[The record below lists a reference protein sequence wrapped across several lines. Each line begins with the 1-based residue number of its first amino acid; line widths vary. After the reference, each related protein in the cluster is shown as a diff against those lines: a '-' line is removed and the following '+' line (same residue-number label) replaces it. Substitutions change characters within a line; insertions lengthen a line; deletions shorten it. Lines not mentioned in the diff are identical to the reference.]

1 MPEEDAPLLVV
12 GAGIGGP
19 ATAVA
24 LGRRRIPASALVTG
38 DPACGFRTHPGGAA
52 LRLRSGRRVSGRGIV
67 AADGIDSP
75 VRSRLYG
82 AQPAVRSGTTCL
94 RGLTTAAAGEQDD
107 GQDGRP
113 DDGQHSGAV
122 RAWWGDRLQFG
133 IIPLPA
139 GRTSWFALAPTAV
152 LTARQQ
158 DGPGG
163 LAPPTGAS
171 SPGSPPRWR
180 TCWRGPL
187 RRARWRRN
195 CAAARGAAVEDAAV
209 LARRLDATPGTASAF
224 RAYEAERRARVR
236 RIQNQALRMNQLAR
250 LPAGPLSSL
259 RDLAMASLPGP
270 VERFAVRRMFDGPP
284 PCPWPVRHAPFGMPR
299 WARCGARR
307 TDRPPGRTAP

>member
-24 LGRRRIPASALVTG
+24 LGRRRIPYVLVEALPQPGAIDAGVLLQHNTVRVLDALGASQRSTPPTWKGRPALRPRASTAG
-38 DPACGFRTHPGGAA
+38 TCPRPCRHGSSPPPSSRATPPAFRTHPGGAE
-52 LRLRSGRRVSGRGIV
+52 LRLRSGRRLSGRGIV
-67 AADGIDSP
+67 AADGIDPP

-122 RAWWGDRLQFG
+122 SAWWGDRLQFG

-163 LAPPTGAS
+163 LAPHRSLFAGFP
-171 SPGSPPRWR
+171 SPVEDLLAR
-180 TCWRGPL
+180 TTPESTVETELRRRPWRGGRG
-187 RRARWRRN
+187 RRR
-195 CAAARGAAVEDAAV
+195 
-209 LARRLDATPGTASAF
+209 P
-224 RAYEAERRARVR
+224 
-236 RIQNQALRMNQLAR
+236 
-250 LPAGPLSSL
+250 
-259 RDLAMASLPGP
+259 
-270 VERFAVRRMFDGPP
+270 GPP
-284 PCPWPVRHAPFGMPR
+284 PRRHLRDRVRVPR
-299 WARCGARR
+299 VR
-307 TDRPPGRTAP
+307 GRTPRARAPDARTRPCA